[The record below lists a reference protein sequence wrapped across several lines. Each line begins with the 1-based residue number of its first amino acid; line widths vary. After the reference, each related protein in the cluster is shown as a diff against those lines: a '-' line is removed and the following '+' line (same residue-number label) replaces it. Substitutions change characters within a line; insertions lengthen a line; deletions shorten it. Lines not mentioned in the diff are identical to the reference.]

1 MSLTTVLTGSFILLL
16 LLGVPVAVSLGIA
29 TLFALLLTGI
39 PIVMLAQTVFAAADS
54 FPLIAIPLFILAG
67 SLMETGGLSRRLIVV
82 FTSLTGHIP
91 GGLAIVTILA
101 CMFFAAISGSGPATT
116 AAIGTIMIPAMV
128 RRNYDR
134 NFAGAAAAS
143 GGTLG
148 ILIPPSIPMIIY
160 GISAEQ
166 SIAKLFTA
174 GFIPGILVGA
184 VLALTAYVLSR
195 QRGYLGSADSFS
207 GKNFLLSLWRGKWS
221 LAAPVIILGGIYAG
235 VVTPT
240 ESAVIAVVYGFL
252 VGFFIYGELTLSE
265 TIRALKFS
273 ATTSGVV
280 LFIMGTA
287 TAFGQLMTRYHI
299 PDKVAEAIASISSSP
314 FIILMLINAL
324 LIFVGMWMDTLA
336 QIILLTPLLLPV
348 VMKVGVDPIHFGILF
363 VINCEIGFLTPPVG
377 VNLFVSMGVTGT
389 SLEAISRAAL
399 PFVVSLILAVTLLTL
414 FPQVSLF
421 LPRLIGMP

>member
-1 MSLTTVLTGSFILLL
+1 MNLTTVLTGSFILLL

-67 SLMETGGLSRRLIVV
+67 SLMETGGLSRRLIAV

-128 RRNYDR
+128 RRNYDS

-184 VLALTAYVLSR
+184 VLTLTAYVLSR
-195 QRGYLGSADSFS
+195 QRGYLGSAESFRWE
-207 GKNFLLSLWRGKWS
+207 NFLLALCRGKWS

-235 VVTPT
+235 IVTPT

-252 VGFFIYGELTLSE
+252 VGFFIYRELTLSE

-299 PDKVAEAIASISSSP
+299 PDKVAEAIASLSSSP
-314 FIILMLINAL
+314 FVILMLINAL

-377 VNLFVSMGVTGT
+377 VNLFVSMGLTGT